1 MGAAETVESDS
12 PLSIGET
19 IVSPLLVSPQN
30 GLNFFSKMFLKA
42 VYGRATATL
51 L

>member
-12 PLSIGET
+12 PLSIEADDT
-19 IVSPLLVSPQN
+19 VVRLISPQN

-42 VYGRATATL
+42 VYGRAFTTFL
-51 L
+51 